1 MQDTAI
7 REFLWRFSQ
16 GLVRLQTMTYELLTP
31 TKAAWT
37 QTVLSDFNAFLLD
50 HAACE
55 RKASS
60 MAMSMLLHYPD
71 KQNLVKAMTELA
83 IEELQHFK
91 AVMAHIQERK
101 LVLPGDEK
109 DAYVNQFRQAQRR
122 GAQEYLLDR
131 LIIASIIEKRGAERF
146 GLIAVALP
154 DNKLKSFYSKIAE
167 SEERHYLLFLEL
179 AHEYFDT
186 ETILLRL
193 NELLIIEAKIVDQL
207 PLKAA
212 LH

>member
-1 MQDTAI
+1 MHTLIQNTD
-7 REFLWRFSQ
+7 R
-16 GLVRLQTMTYELLTP
+16 YELLTA
-31 TKAAWT
+31 TKAEWT
-37 QTVLSDFNAFLLD
+37 ETVINNFNTFLLD

-71 KQNLVKAMTELA
+71 RHNLVRAMTELA

-91 AVMAHIQERK
+91 AVMVHIHERK
-101 LVLPGDEK
+101 LALPGDEK

-122 GAQEYLLDR
+122 GSEEYLLDR
-131 LIIASIIEKRGAERF
+131 LLSASIIEKRGAERF
-146 GLIAVALP
+146 GLIADALEEP
-154 DNKLKSFYSKIAE
+154 KLKSFYTKIAE
-167 SEERHYLLFLEL
+167 SEARHYVLFLEL
-179 AHEYFDT
+179 AQEYFDT
-186 ETILLRL
+186 DTVSARL
-193 NELLIIEAKIVDQL
+193 TELLIIEAKIVDQL

>member
-1 MQDTAI
+1 M
-7 REFLWRFSQ
+7 
-16 GLVRLQTMTYELLTP
+16 YELLTP
-31 TKAAWT
+31 TKDAWT
-37 QTVLSDFNAFLLD
+37 QTVLSNFDAFLLD

-71 KQNLVKAMTELA
+71 KKNLVKAMTELA
-83 IEELQHFK
+83 IEELLHFK
-91 AVMAHIQERK
+91 AVMSHIQQRN
-101 LVLPGDEK
+101 LILPPDEK
-109 DAYVNQFRQAQRR
+109 DPYVNQFRQAQRR
-122 GAQEYLLDR
+122 GPQEYLLDR
-131 LIIASIIEKRGAERF
+131 LITASIIEKRGAERF
-146 GLIAVALP
+146 ALVAEALT
-154 DNKLKSFYSKIAE
+154 DTKLKNFYSKIAE

-179 AHEYFDT
+179 AREYFDT
-186 ETILLRL
+186 DVIAPRL

>member
-1 MQDTAI
+1 M
-7 REFLWRFSQ
+7 
-16 GLVRLQTMTYELLTP
+16 YELLTS
-31 TKAAWT
+31 TNAAWT
-37 QTVLSDFNAFLLD
+37 QTVLSNFDAFLLD

-60 MAMSMLLHYPD
+60 MAMSMLSHYPD
-71 KQNLVKAMTELA
+71 KPNLVKAMTELA
-83 IEELQHFK
+83 IEELLHFK
-91 AVMAHIQERK
+91 AVMAHIQERN
-101 LVLPGDEK
+101 LILPADEK

-131 LIIASIIEKRGAERF
+131 LLTASIIEKRGAERF
-146 GLIAVALP
+146 GLVSEALP
-154 DNKLKSFYSKIAE
+154 DSKLKDFYSKIAE
-167 SEERHYLLFLEL
+167 SEARHYVLFLAL
-179 AHEYFDT
+179 AQEYCDSAS
-186 ETILLRL
+186 IAPRL

>member
-1 MQDTAI
+1 M
-7 REFLWRFSQ
+7 
-16 GLVRLQTMTYELLTP
+16 YELHTS
-31 TKAAWT
+31 TKDAWT
-37 QTVLSDFNAFLLD
+37 QTVLSDFDTFLLD

-71 KQNLVKAMTELA
+71 KPNIVKAMTELA

-101 LVLPGDEK
+101 LILPRDEK
-109 DAYVNQFRQAQRR
+109 DSYVNQFRQALRR
-122 GAQEYLLDR
+122 GAEEYLLDR
-131 LIIASIIEKRGAERF
+131 LLTASIMEKRGAERF
-146 GLIAVALP
+146 GLIAEALP
-154 DNKLKSFYSKIAE
+154 DNNLKHFYTKIAE
-167 SEERHYLLFLEL
+167 SEARHYVLFLEL
-179 AHEYFDT
+179 AQEYYDPDS
-186 ETILLRL
+186 ISPRL
-193 NELLIIEAKIVDQL
+193 TELLIIEAKIVDQL

>member
-1 MQDTAI
+1 MP
-7 REFLWRFSQ
+7 
-16 GLVRLQTMTYELLTP
+16 VVKMYELMTS

-37 QTVLSDFNAFLLD
+37 QTVLSNFDAFLLD

-71 KQNLVKAMTELA
+71 KPILVKAMTELA
-83 IEELQHFK
+83 IEELLHFK
-91 AVMAHIQERK
+91 AVMAHIQERN
-101 LVLPGDEK
+101 LTLPADEK
-109 DAYVNQFRQAQRR
+109 DPYVNQFRQAQRR

-131 LIIASIIEKRGAERF
+131 LLTASIIEKRGAERF
-146 GLIAVALP
+146 GLVSEALP
-154 DNKLKSFYSKIAE
+154 DSKLKDFYSKIAE
-167 SEERHYLLFLEL
+167 SEARHYVLFLEL
-179 AHEYFDT
+179 AQEYCDSAS
-186 ETILLRL
+186 IAPRL